1 MATAT
6 CCAPAISRP
15 TIKVNEVWVSG
26 FLLTRVC
33 CLLVVAKAFCETT
46 RLLSPESFAMKGILR
61 NDRIRFL
68 LHRGVFEAG
77 GQRRTLGRAIANLRD
92 DRKGREHLPHPL
104 LTAFTPYLIPQQLGK
119 SSSLLVRNGPWS
131 AAAFRYQQWSS
142 GVRSGCTDTAP
153 LTEQEMRVLS
163 EQVHIDFPECKLD
176 WKAVAVLHPTALV
189 DGVRRL
195 RVEDDCRAMFNG
207 ATATMRIAKIVQFA
221 LDQHRSV
228 IYVFPQWFVPLD
240 GLQHQSLGVPILKR
254 YSKNRL
260 HVNFPLLAE
269 NIRGQVLV
277 VHCCQRAC
285 SSRAKDHVCTPGK
298 CPNVCGRALLCQAH
312 CELKCADCP
321 ASSFAEREWHA
332 RDNPDFL
339 LLGREHGF
347 VVAGADSTADADDV
361 AASGNDAAAE
371 GAAHAD

>member
-1 MATAT
+1 VDIERKRIVQHITQAPVAMDCSADAYVDENAFSASSDSALPACAAAWMKMWWCEQLVGWTA
-6 CCAPAISRP
+6 CC
-15 TIKVNEVWVSG
+15 
-26 FLLTRVC
+26 
-33 CLLVVAKAFCETT
+33 
-46 RLLSPESFAMKGILR
+46 
-61 NDRIRFL
+61 RIRTI
-68 LHRGVFEAG
+68 R
-77 GQRRTLGRAIANLRD
+77 
-92 DRKGREHLPHPL
+92 
-104 LTAFTPYLIPQQLGK
+104 
-119 SSSLLVRNGPWS
+119 
-131 AAAFRYQQWSS
+131 AAFRTRRTQ
-142 GVRSGCTDTAP
+142 A
-153 LTEQEMRVLS
+153 L
-163 EQVHIDFPECKLD
+163 
-176 WKAVAVLHPTALV
+176 LHLWWLLA
-189 DGVRRL
+189 
-195 RVEDDCRAMFNG
+195 
-207 ATATMRIAKIVQFA
+207 
-221 LDQHRSV
+221 
-228 IYVFPQWFVPLD
+228 QWFVLLD
-240 GLQHQSLGVPILKR
+240 GLQHQSLGVPIIKR

-361 AASGNDAAAE
+361 AAAGDEAAAE
-371 GAAHAD
+371 GAADWILAL